1 MITRKL
7 NERIT
12 FFERD
17 TTKDENGDLV
27 ETDKDLF
34 SCWCEIAKATTK
46 EFRDRA
52 NDKIEEIQ
60 KRRNKRTM
68 YIRFRKDIQ
77 SEMLLKWRDTEY
89 KVIDME
95 EDWKSKDMLM
105 LTVEAIE

>member
-12 FFERD
+12 FFERSI
-17 TTKDENGDLV
+17 TKDENGDLV
-27 ETDKDLF
+27 KTDKDLF
-34 SCWCEIAKATTK
+34 SCWCEISKATTK

-89 KVIDME
+89 KVIDTE

>member
-12 FFERD
+12 FFERKPG
-17 TTKDENGDLV
+17 KDENGDPISNDV
-27 ETDKDLF
+27 DLF

-52 NDKIEEIQ
+52 NDKVEDIQ

-68 YIRFRKDIQ
+68 YIRFRTNVDTG
-77 SEMLLKWRDTEY
+77 MFLKWRGKEY
-89 KVIDME
+89 KLIDLE
-95 EDWKSKDMLM
+95 EDWQSKDMLM